1 MIDFTGEWSEK
12 TEIPVSRFVGWL
24 GIGGSKFYQ
33 WRDRYGK
40 ANEHNG
46 KIPRDHWLEPWERQ
60 AIIDFHRGH
69 PLEGYRRLTFM
80 MLDEGVVAVSPS
92 STWRVLSGAGLLRRW
107 NSGPSR
113 KGKGFHQPSGP
124 HRHWHADV
132 AYINIHGTFY
142 YLCSVLDGYSRFIV
156 HWELR
161 ESMTEAD
168 VEVILQRAKEL
179 FPEACPRLITD
190 NGPQFIAKDFKE
202 FIRIAGMTHVRTSP
216 FYPQSN
222 GKIER
227 WHKSVKSEAIRPRT
241 PLSLEDAIEIVAA
254 YIEYYNEVRLHSA
267 IGYVTP
273 KDKLEGREEEIFTAR
288 DQKLESAR
296 EERRR
301 RRAAQRREESQR
313 REPDAQAI
321 ADGLSE
327 APGGA
332 SPQAG
337 DPIEITPAEPDS
349 EPNRATSKAQGS
361 GRIEEFRLRAIRN
374 EIAISTVV
382 SHLEI
387 PTKVRG
393 QRIQIRCPQCGRF
406 HTAMNEQTNLARC
419 FPCRRSFNVIDLV
432 MAERGL
438 DFPAA
443 VALLEGVSGVL
454 G

>member
-1 MIDFTGEWSEK
+1 
-12 TEIPVSRFVGWL
+12 
-24 GIGGSKFYQ
+24 
-33 WRDRYGK
+33 
-40 ANEHNG
+40 
-46 KIPRDHWLEPWERQ
+46 
-60 AIIDFHRGH
+60 
-69 PLEGYRRLTFM
+69 
-80 MLDEGVVAVSPS
+80 
-92 STWRVLSGAGLLRRW
+92 
-107 NSGPSR
+107 
-113 KGKGFHQPSGP
+113 
-124 HRHWHADV
+124 
-132 AYINIHGTFY
+132 
-142 YLCSVLDGYSRFIV
+142 
-156 HWELR
+156 
-161 ESMTEAD
+161 
-168 VEVILQRAKEL
+168 
-179 FPEACPRLITD
+179 
-190 NGPQFIAKDFKE
+190 
-202 FIRIAGMTHVRTSP
+202 MTHVRTSP

-313 REPDAQAI
+313 HEPDVRAI
-321 ADGLSE
+321 ADGLNE

-337 DPIEITPAEPDS
+337 DPIEITPAETDS
-349 EPNRATSKAQGS
+349 EPNWATSEAQSS
-361 GRIEEFRLRAIRN
+361 GRIEESRLRAIRN

-419 FPCRRSFNVIDLV
+419 FSCRRSFNVIDLV
-432 MAERGL
+432 MAERSL